1 VVVTIPRPPDRGA
14 LVWAVFRAIGVMVVI
29 AGLVVLVLVFGR

>member
-1 VVVTIPRPPDRGA
+1 MTIPRPADRGA